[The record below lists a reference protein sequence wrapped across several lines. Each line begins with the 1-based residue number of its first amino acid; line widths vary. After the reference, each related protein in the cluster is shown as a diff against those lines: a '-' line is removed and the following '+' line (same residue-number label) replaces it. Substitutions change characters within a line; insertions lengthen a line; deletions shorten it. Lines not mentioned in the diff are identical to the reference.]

1 MSCSF
6 QMFDG
11 LRAVVCRFAKSKIRA
26 QHERTVFFF
35 FFFFFFWWWALTLPP
50 RISKEAKSALWL
62 TSHGAPLDC
71 RRSTKS
77 SAGWG
82 FAEPGTSKGHNIVM
96 ARWIDD
102 DPKVICRSDPSSR
115 DSIEPIIRSQV
126 SKHPPGKGS
135 VILRGST
142 TVFC

>member
-1 MSCSF
+1 MDSRCKT
-6 QMFDG
+6 
-11 LRAVVCRFAKSKIRA
+11 KSVLKFSVR
-26 QHERTVFFF
+26 VFL
-35 FFFFFFWWWALTLPP
+35 WWALTLPP
-50 RISKEAKSALWL
+50 RISKEATSALWL
-62 TSHGAPLDC
+62 TSHAAPSDC

-77 SAGWG
+77 LAGWG
-82 FAEPGTSKGHNIVM
+82 FAEPGSSKGHNIVM
-96 ARWIDD
+96 ARWIND

-115 DSIEPIIRSQV
+115 DSIEPIRSQV